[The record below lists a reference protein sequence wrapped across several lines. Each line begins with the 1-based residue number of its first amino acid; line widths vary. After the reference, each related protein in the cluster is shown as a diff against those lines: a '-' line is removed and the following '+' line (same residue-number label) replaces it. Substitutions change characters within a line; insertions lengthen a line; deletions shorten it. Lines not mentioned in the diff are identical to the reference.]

1 MHDPDAPGMELP
13 GMDITG
19 IAAAYGV
26 QSDRVKSLAD
36 LTHAV
41 KDGLASDKPHLI
53 EISQRRIGGS

>member
-13 GMDITG
+13 GIDYAG

-26 QSDRVKSLAD
+26 RSERVKSLAD

-41 KDGLASDKPHLI
+41 EAGLSSDKPSLI
-53 EISQRRIGGS
+53 EVNLRRLDS